1 MTAFD
6 PPGSNI
12 HHGSLCDDEDGPSTI
27 DKLFAEF
34 EEKLNAALTDDDTDS
49 DEESDAEE
57 GCAHDETTL
66 KDLYSQDFDMA
77 AAIGAVADLPQ
88 RVENILQCPC
98 DDDAC
103 SAWQDDAAFERTCVE
118 VMEKIIRMDKCTQR
132 KDALEEA
139 AKELV
144 AVRLA
149 GQSKKAEDVHER
161 VLKEF
166 LTASDEEY
174 LIFRKH
180 IVGE

>member
-1 MTAFD
+1 
-6 PPGSNI
+6 
-12 HHGSLCDDEDGPSTI
+12 
-27 DKLFAEF
+27 
-34 EEKLNAALTDDDTDS
+34 
-49 DEESDAEE
+49 
-57 GCAHDETTL
+57 
-66 KDLYSQDFDMA
+66 
-77 AAIGAVADLPQ
+77 
-88 RVENILQCPC
+88 
-98 DDDAC
+98 
-103 SAWQDDAAFERTCVE
+103 
-118 VMEKIIRMDKCTQR
+118 MDKCTQR